1 MVSPPDTRVSIGIF
15 HPCLVSPARS
25 LPLSE
30 AWLTDRQRVGVLLQ
44 AAGLLSLLGRAGRH
58 LAGWEGAR
66 IAAGGMLALVD
77 AGGPGR
83 SPRPAQDLLVEL
95 TAVLFGDGQVAGR
108 GEARRALRAL
118 LAGWGQ
124 SLVPIPPDEIVA
136 QILEAAPF
144 LWRLDLGT
152 ARRALAGELGPE
164 HPWVAGPRAF
174 RARLLARN
182 LSPAAL
188 GDLLAGPDARS
199 LWNPEEEG
207 EPVHLAAAGRWRAAV
222 AAWERRPP
230 ESGEERVERAAA
242 LVALGR
248 FEAALDGLLGLPTPD
263 ARVLSARCQSDL
275 GQLGAAQATL
285 RGLEKVPLKPGQVVE
300 LAEIA
305 ARVEANRRKPGRSA
319 FWLRRAL
326 GEAADDPRAALGA
339 RLAAAGAAWDRRD
352 FETMQRFLEQARPAL
367 DAPDLAWRWHQLRAL
382 WAAEKPGGGPEAVES
397 AVRALRSDRRH
408 RRRREAAGLWNDLG
422 LARARVGDLPGA
434 ERAFLHLMRLE
445 AGCDGPRKTTLALFN
460 IAEIRVRRGRLA
472 GVAESLARSQ
482 EENRRSGNLRGL
494 AQDLELAARFELAL
508 GRPAAALT
516 LCGEARECEP
526 LRPEPDLLA
535 ARALGWLGRRAEAA
549 ARLSQV
555 PAVTL
560 EELEAEERP
569 ALRAHAADPESALR
583 EAAGTPFAP
592 LWEGL
597 LTGGS
602 PPAGSWEP
610 LAILEPYRAARL
622 VFDAEIAVPGSAPAH
637 WLRTAAATL
646 RRVGAVWPAE
656 VLEARDGG
664 PWRLLAAYLGRR
676 PGDPEGLAA
685 LLAGAGHPGAEL
697 SLLTADELRLLV
709 PGSGGPAELA
719 TDLEEGRLALRAAV
733 ADDAL
738 RAIFALAARDLGSRQ
753 APATMP
759 AVAPPA
765 APSGG
770 LIGESP
776 ALRAAL
782 TRIARL
788 APGDLPVV
796 IRGESGTG
804 KELAARQLH
813 RASHRSGGPFLAV
826 NCAALS
832 ETLVLSELFGHS
844 RGAFTGADRDRKG
857 VFETAHGGT
866 VLLDEIGDLPSRA
879 QGMLLRVLQEGEI
892 VRVGESE
899 PRRVN
904 VRVLA
909 ATHRDLARMVEE
921 GTFRSD
927 LYFRLRGGSVELPP
941 LRDRGDDVI
950 RLAEHFL
957 RRLRNDRSNPSNR
970 SERPASLSGAVRAS
984 LLAHRWPGNVRELQ
998 NVMSLA
1004 TTLAGEG
1011 SIEPEHLELPPAG
1024 DSPRGSYHRQI
1035 DDLRRHLVSEALA
1048 RYANNF
1054 SEAARWLGV
1063 SRQTLSYLMRQFGID
1078 GTGAR
1083 QGM

>member
-1 MVSPPDTRVSIGIF
+1 LT
-15 HPCLVSPARS
+15 
-25 LPLSE
+25 E

-66 IAAGGMLALVD
+66 IAAGGMLAV
-77 AGGPGR
+77 AEAWPGR
-83 SPRPAQDLLVEL
+83 SPRPAQDLLLEL

-152 ARRALAGELGPE
+152 ARRALAGEHRDG
-164 HPWVAGPRAF
+164 HPWIAGPRAF

-182 LSPAAL
+182 LSASAL
-188 GDLLAGPDARS
+188 GDLLAGPDVRAF
-199 LWNPEEEG
+199 WNPGEEG
-207 EPVHLAAAGRWRAAV
+207 DPGHLAAAGRWRAAV

-248 FEAALDGLLGLPTPD
+248 FGAALEGLAGLLAPD
-263 ARVLSARCQSDL
+263 ARALCARCQLDL

-285 RGLEKVPLKPGQVVE
+285 KGLEKAPLQPGQVVE

-305 ARVEANRRKPGRSA
+305 TRVEANRKKPGRSA

-326 GEAADDPRAALGA
+326 GETADDPRAALGA
-339 RLAAAGAAWDRRD
+339 RLAAAGAAWDHRD
-352 FETMQRFLEQARPAL
+352 FLAMQRFLEQARPAL
-367 DAPDLAWRWHQLRAL
+367 DVPDLAWRWHQLRAL
-382 WAAEKPGGGPEAVES
+382 WAAEKPGGGPEVVES
-397 AVRALRSDRRH
+397 AVRALRANRRH

-434 ERAFLHLMRLE
+434 ERAFLHLLRLE

-494 AQDLELAARFELAL
+494 AQDFELAARFELAL
-508 GRPAAALT
+508 GRPAAALV

-526 LRPEPDLLA
+526 LRPEPDLIA

-549 ARLSQV
+549 SRLAQV

-569 ALRAHAADPESALR
+569 AVRAHAGDPEGALR
-583 EAAGTPFAP
+583 EAAGTPFAS

-597 LTGGS
+597 LAGGS

-637 WLRTAAATL
+637 WLRAAAATL
-646 RRVGAVWPAE
+646 RRLGAVWPAE

-697 SLLTADELRLLV
+697 SLLTAGEPRLLV
-709 PGSGGPAELA
+709 PGTGGPAELT
-719 TDLEEGRLALRAAV
+719 TDLDEGRLALRAAV
-733 ADDAL
+733 VDDAL
-738 RAIFALAARDLGSRQ
+738 RAIFALAARDLGSREAPLTNPAASPP
-753 APATMP
+753 APA
-759 AVAPPA
+759 
-765 APSGG
+765 GG
-770 LIGESP
+770 LVGESP
-776 ALRAAL
+776 ALHAAL

-788 APGDLPVV
+788 APGDLSVV

-813 RASHRSGGPFLAV
+813 RASRRSGAPFLAV

-832 ETLVLSELFGHS
+832 ETLVLSELFGHA
-844 RGAFTGADRDRKG
+844 RGAFTGADRERKG

-866 VLLDEIGDLPSRA
+866 VLLDEIGDLPARA

-957 RRLRNDRSNPSNR
+957 RRLRNDRSNR
-970 SERPASLSGAVRAS
+970 SDRSASLSGAVRAS

-1011 SIEPEHLELPPAG
+1011 PIEPEHLELPGSG

-1035 DDLRRHLVSEALA
+1035 DDLRRHLVGDALA
-1048 RYANNF
+1048 RYPNNF

-1078 GTGAR
+1078 GNGKV